1 MCVWVCTMYL
11 ASEYDMKYFLHLNLL
26 VLYLYKCLLSSLMV
40 SSCLNCPRT
49 LPPVAFSKWLFS
61 LSIVLAGFLLPF
73 SHGCL
78 LLTRVFVVTQRTI
91 SFYCWILFHQ
101 VDELRPVF
109 SPSPTRASCLPP
121 VLYNYEQSC
130 YKHSYAGFLG
140 GHKFSTQLGKHWGA
154 WLMDHML
161 RLYLA
166 L

>member
-11 ASEYDMKYFLHLNLL
+11 ALEYDMKYFLHLNLL
-26 VLYLYKCLLSSLMV
+26 VLYLYKCLPSSLMA

-78 LLTRVFVVTQRTI
+78 LLTRVFAVTQRTI
-91 SFYCWILFHQ
+91 SFDCWILFHQ

-109 SPSPTRASCLPP
+109 PRL
-121 VLYNYEQSC
+121 LR
-130 YKHSYAGFLG
+130 
-140 GHKFSTQLGKHWGA
+140 GHLACPQFYTIMSKAAINIHMQVFWVAISFQLSWVNTEEHDW
-154 WLMDHML
+154 WIIC
-161 RLYLA
+161 
-166 L
+166 